1 MTKDKPFKF
10 ERLFNLIY
18 NNLWKTVKPFDKPIL
33 NLKETGKLKTLT
45 MQLTD
50 DEILNQ
56 IVLNENA
63 YFYSNPDGVNLSKYL
78 ITNLFKKISSG
89 RTGNY
94 LLKVINKE
102 IIVDEQNFN
111 YSICIFRYTAI
122 PSILEEQLENW
133 EEIKLAYILIIDF
146 NDHIMII
153 RRNVGKLR
161 EFLDKF
167 EPIDYKVLSTLYVDE
182 DTQIEKINMQNM
194 NVSDRAM
201 RQKSLES
208 LNLQQNLSPLGT
220 SNYVVNNLRVK
231 NDDEK
236 TSLSLNTSRINKF
249 GKKCTIKEITKWGL
263 LQVERLRE
271 HTDKETFL
279 SIFSESID
287 FKDHKHDLMPI
298 AILFVFS
305 KLYEDLEQKVIHET
319 RIVLRDGRH
328 RQINLIKYI
337 SKVETLLQITNH
349 NTVGLTTYDIQNPYA
364 NDLEI
369 RMNEKSISVRS
380 QKLKNIILFK
390 DNGKMQPLIDYINVS
405 NQFLVNFDNCEL
417 IYTNRK
423 LFKDNRLLGNIDNF
437 LKIFIPNPALQN
449 SNTEKGTFTSTST
462 NFSPRSIF
470 NISESIFLQD
480 AEYLVCDDL
489 GKEWADHISIS
500 GNKIQFIHSKYKTTN
515 YSASAFQDIVG
526 QALKNLG
533 NLMPQDFQLE
543 SKQAFWDSNYN
554 NDKVQTQIRRLRKG
568 NSIPEFTEKF
578 KTTILEPNHQRE
590 VYLVLNFISKSG
602 LEIKLQQ
609 LRDAEAF
616 AERNEV
622 IQILWF
628 ISSFINGCKEAGVD
642 GVYIYCKP

>member
-1 MTKDKPFKF
+1 
-10 ERLFNLIY
+10 
-18 NNLWKTVKPFDKPIL
+18 
-33 NLKETGKLKTLT
+33 
-45 MQLTD
+45 MQLTE

-63 YFYSNPDGVNLSKYL
+63 YFYSNPDEVNLSKYL

-102 IIVDEQNFN
+102 IIIEQQSFN
-111 YSICIFRYTAI
+111 YSMCIFRYTAI
-122 PSILEEQLENW
+122 PSILEEHLENW
-133 EEIKLAYILIIDF
+133 EETKLAHILIIDF
-146 NDHIMII
+146 KDYIMTI
-153 RRNVGKLR
+153 RRNVGKLKA
-161 EFLDKF
+161 FLEKF

-194 NVSDRAM
+194 NVSNRAM

-208 LNLQQNLSPLGT
+208 LDLQQNLSPLGT

-249 GKKCTIKEITKWGL
+249 GKKSTIREISKWGY
-263 LQVERLRE
+263 LQIERLRTYTE
-271 HTDKETFL
+271 RETFL
-279 SIFSESID
+279 SMFSESID
-287 FKDHKHDLMPI
+287 FKDHKHNLMPI

-305 KLYEDLEQKVIHET
+305 KLYEDLEQNVIHET

-337 SKVETLLQITNH
+337 SKVETLLQITNN
-349 NTVGLTTYDIQNPYA
+349 NTVGLTSYDIQNPYA

-405 NQFLVNFDNCEL
+405 NQFIVNFDNCEL

-437 LKIFIPNPALQN
+437 LKIFLPNPQLQ
-449 SNTEKGTFTSTST
+449 SATSEKGTLTTAAR
-462 NFSPRSIF
+462 NFSTRSIF
-470 NISESIFLQD
+470 NITESIFLQ
-480 AEYLVCDDL
+480 ESEFLVCDDL
-489 GKEWADHISIS
+489 GKEWADHICIV
-500 GNKIQFIHSKYKTTN
+500 GNKIRFIHSKYKETN

-533 NLMPQDFQLE
+533 NLMPQDFQLT
-543 SKQAFWDSNYN
+543 SKQVFWSRNYKDDN
-554 NDKVQTQIRRLRKG
+554 IQTQIRRLRKG
-568 NSIPEFTEKF
+568 NSVNAFTDKF
-578 KTTILEPNHQRE
+578 KRTILEPNHQRE

-616 AERNEV
+616 PERNEV

-642 GVYIYCKP
+642 GVYVYCKP

>member
-1 MTKDKPFKF
+1 MTKDKPLKC

-18 NNLWKTVKPFDKPIL
+18 NNLRKTVKPFDKPVL
-33 NLKETGKLKTLT
+33 NLKETIKLKNHT
-45 MQLTD
+45 MQLTE

-63 YFYSNPDGVNLSKYL
+63 YFYSNPDEVNLSKYL

-102 IIVDEQNFN
+102 IIIDEQTFN

-122 PSILEEQLENW
+122 PSILEEYLENW

-146 NDHIMII
+146 NDLIMII
-153 RRNVGKLR
+153 RRNVGKLK

-167 EPIDYKVLSTLYVDE
+167 EPIDYKVLSTLYIDE
-182 DTQIEKINMQNM
+182 DTQIEKLNMQNM

-249 GKKCTIKEITKWGL
+249 GKKSTIREISKWGL
-263 LQVERLRE
+263 LQVERLRT
-271 HTDKETFL
+271 HTDRETFL
-279 SIFSESID
+279 SMFSESID

-305 KLYEDLEQKVIHET
+305 KLYEDLEQNVIHET
-319 RIVLRDGRH
+319 RIVLRNGSQ

-390 DNGKMQPLIDYINVS
+390 DNGKMQPLIDYINLS
-405 NQFLVNFDNCEL
+405 NQFIVNFDNCEL

-437 LKIFIPNPALQN
+437 LKIFLPNPQLQN
-449 SNTEKGTFTSTST
+449 TNSEKGTFSAAST
-462 NFSPRSIF
+462 NFSPGSVF
-470 NISESIFLQD
+470 NIVEDIFLED
-480 AEYLVCDDL
+480 SEYLVCDDL

-500 GNKIQFIHSKYKTTN
+500 GNKIKFIHSKYKEVN

-533 NLMPQDFQLE
+533 NLMPQDFQLA
-543 SKQAFWDSNYN
+543 SKQAFWNSNYN
-554 NDKVQTQIRRLRKG
+554 KDGFQTQIRRLRKG
-568 NSIPEFTEKF
+568 NSILDFIDRF
-578 KTTILEPNHQRE
+578 KSTILEPNHQRE

-616 AERNEV
+616 PERNEV

>member
-1 MTKDKPFKF
+1 
-10 ERLFNLIY
+10 
-18 NNLWKTVKPFDKPIL
+18 
-33 NLKETGKLKTLT
+33 
-45 MQLTD
+45 MQLTE

-63 YFYSNPDGVNLSKYL
+63 YFYSNPDEVNISRFL
-78 ITNLFKKISSG
+78 ITNLFRKISSG
-89 RTGNY
+89 KTGNY
-94 LLKVINKE
+94 LLRVINKE
-102 IIVDEQNFN
+102 IIIDGQNFN

-122 PSILEEQLENW
+122 PSILEEHLDNW

-146 NDHIMII
+146 KDYMMTI
-153 RRNVGKLR
+153 RRNVGKLK
-161 EFLDKF
+161 EFLEKF

-182 DTQIEKINMQNM
+182 DTLIEKINMQNM

-208 LNLQQNLSPLGT
+208 LNLKQNLSPLGT
-220 SNYVVNNLRVK
+220 SNYVVNNIRVK
-231 NDDEK
+231 NDEEK

-249 GKKCTIKEITKWGL
+249 GKKCSIKEISKWGF
-263 LQVERLRE
+263 LQVEKLRA
-271 HTDKETFL
+271 HADRETFL

-287 FKDHKHDLMPI
+287 FKDHKSDLMPI

-305 KLYEDLEQKVIHET
+305 KLYEDLEQNVIHET
-319 RIVLRDGRH
+319 RIVLDDGSQ
-328 RQINLIKYI
+328 RQIDLIKHI

-349 NTVGLTTYDIQNPYA
+349 NTVGLTTYDIQNPYV
-364 NDLEI
+364 NDLEV

-380 QKLKNIILFK
+380 QKLKNVILFK
-390 DNGKMQPLIDYINVS
+390 DNGRIQNLVDYINSS
-405 NQFLVNFDNCEL
+405 NQFIVNFDNCEL

-437 LKIFIPNPALQN
+437 LKIFIPNPQLQN
-449 SNTEKGTFTSTST
+449 ANSEKGTFSAASN
-462 NFSPRSIF
+462 NFSPSSVFSVVEDIF
-470 NISESIFLQD
+470 MQES
-480 AEYLVCDDL
+480 EYLVCDDL

-500 GNKIQFIHSKYKTTN
+500 ENKIQFIHSKYKDVN

-533 NLMPQDFQLE
+533 NLMPQDFQLA
-543 SKQAFWDSNYN
+543 SKQVFWNSNYN
-554 NDKVQTQIRRLRKG
+554 NDGFQTQIRRLRKG
-568 NSIPEFTEKF
+568 NSILDFIDRF
-578 KTTILEPNHQRE
+578 KSTILEPNHQRE
-590 VYLVLNFISKSG
+590 VYLALNFISKSG

-616 AERNEV
+616 PERNEV